1 MNQCHAVSLEQKFA
15 ILLLF
20 SILNDMIDMGEI
32 IEIDRLALTDKYSN
46 AINFWLFQSQLVQIQ
61 IENLKRLILVK
72 LK

>member
-46 AINFWLFQSQLVQIQ
+46 AINF
-61 IENLKRLILVK
+61 
-72 LK
+72 